1 MMRHSSFA
9 QNNASNNENHLYSF
23 LFLEATLTHQPNSSS
38 FCLPIF
44 RAIFASVAEPLKV
57 VALLCMCLLLG
68 SVERAAAQVNVYTRS
83 YDTNRSGAN
92 LQEKILT
99 PANVSATTFGKLFTV
114 HTDGQIYAQPL
125 YVSNLSIA
133 GGKHN
138 VVFVA
143 TMLDSIYAIDADTG
157 AQLWTQNYGTP
168 ITPQEVETDQN
179 ISWNTGIGILSTPVI
194 DPTTNIM
201 YFVTANESKSASGD
215 PIYQNILNA
224 IDITTGLP
232 VLGSVTIAGT
242 YSTADLMK
250 PIVFDA
256 KIHNQRPGLALANG
270 NVYIAWASHEDQG
283 AYHGW
288 VMAYSASTLAQTA
301 VYSDT
306 TSGKQGGIWT
316 SGQAPTVDSSGN
328 IYISTGN
335 GSFGKTANGLV
346 QTGNSFVKL
355 SPQLQLL
362 DYFTPTNSAT
372 LNAGDQD
379 LGSSGLLLIPN
390 TNYILGGGK
399 QGILYLVNTNEMG
412 QFNSSTDQVQQE
424 FQAVLGKGTSHIH
437 GGPVFYNSAVN
448 GPMTYLWGEN
458 DVLRAYPFNEISSLI
473 NATPLATSTMTA
485 PATNN
490 NGAMPGGFLA
500 VSANGNTNGI
510 VWAATPYNGDATH
523 APVQGVVYAFNADTL
538 QLLWSD
544 KMQDARDEVGRF
556 AKYCPP
562 VVANGKMYIPNW
574 GPVGNTD
581 GSGNLVAYGLLPVGP
596 TLPQLNV
603 TVQNASMTS
612 GGALPTFTGTVV
624 GLTNGDTVGGTIQVA
639 YSTTATSGSPAG
651 TYPITAT
658 VTGTSASHY
667 KVVVTPGTLTVVP
680 ASSGGGGF
688 TFSSFSGASL
698 LLNGSAALNGTHLRL
713 TDGNKSEASSA
724 YYPSPVNVQNFS
736 NDFTFQISGGHADGM
751 TMVIQNTG
759 ANALGALGAALGYGA
774 GAQAG
779 IGKSLA
785 VKFDIYNNSGEGAD
799 STGLFV
805 NGATPTTPST
815 DLTSTGLVLSSG
827 DIMHVH
833 ATYDGKLLTVVITDT
848 KTGKTATQ
856 SYTIDIPS
864 TVGGNTAYVGFTA
877 GTGNITAVQDV
888 LTWTYVATP
897 PPPTLPSFANG
908 FTAGLMALN
917 GGTTLSGTK
926 LHLLDG
932 SQDEARSA
940 FFPTLV
946 NVQQFQTT
954 FTFQM
959 TNPNADGIA
968 FVLQSQGPTALGGF
982 GAALGYGPQQAGGA
996 PTLKNS
1002 AAIKFDLYNNAGEG
1016 KDSTGLYL
1024 NGVIPTMPSIDLTS
1038 SGVNLHSGN
1047 VFSAA
1052 LNYDGTT
1059 LTVVLTDTVTKA
1071 SATQTYTVNLPS
1083 ILGSSS
1089 GYVGFSGGTGTATAT
1104 ADILSWTY
1112 TVSSSA
1118 PPSTVPIIY
1127 NTPSL
1132 PAVSSG
1138 PTFRTFAWTGFTTG
1152 TGTILDATKA
1162 GDHVA
1167 FTVTVAKTGTYAVS
1181 VDSKQYYS
1189 RGIFQLTV
1197 DGVPA
1202 GTSGD
1207 EYNSNGNGVLGTFSL
1222 GNFTM
1227 SAGSHTFLFTVTGKD
1242 SAATGYTISFGQL
1255 ALTPK

>member
-1 MMRHSSFA
+1 LIA
-9 QNNASNNENHLYSF
+9 Q
-23 LFLEATLTHQPNSSS
+23 PDSSS
-38 FCLPIF
+38 FLRDACCL
-44 RAIFASVAEPLKV
+44 RTSLASIATHLKV
-57 VALLCMCLLLG
+57 FAFFCMCLLPG
-68 SVERAAAQVNVYTRS
+68 SVRRALAQVSVYTRS

-92 LQEKILT
+92 LQETILT

-125 YVSNLSIA
+125 YVSNLSIG

-157 AQLWTQNYGTP
+157 TQLWTQSYGTP

-201 YFVTANESKSASGD
+201 YFVSANESKSTGGD
-215 PIYQNILNA
+215 NVYRNILNA

-232 VLGSVTIAGT
+232 VLGGPVTIAGT
-242 YSTADLMK
+242 YSTADLMT
-250 PIVFDA
+250 PLVFDA

-270 NVYIAWASHEDQG
+270 NVYIAWASHEDKG

-288 VMAYSASTLAQTA
+288 VMAYSASTLEQTA

-306 TSGKQGGIWT
+306 TGGKQGGIWT
-316 SGQAPTVDSSGN
+316 SGQAPTVDTHGN

-335 GSFGKTANGLV
+335 GSFGKTVNGLV
-346 QTGNSFVKL
+346 QTGNSFIKL

-399 QGILYLVNTNEMG
+399 QGILYLVNTNGMG
-412 QFNSSTDQVQQE
+412 EFNSSTDQVQQE
-424 FQAVLGKGTSHIH
+424 FQAVSGKGTSHIH
-437 GGPVFYNSAVN
+437 GGPVFYNSAAN
-448 GPMTYLWGEN
+448 GPMTYVWGEN
-458 DVLRAYPFNEISSLI
+458 DVLRAYPFDESSSLI
-473 NATPLATSTMTA
+473 NTTPLATSTMTA

-500 VSANGNTNGI
+500 VSAKGNTNGI
-510 VWAATPYNGDATH
+510 VWAATPFNGDATH
-523 APVQGVVYAFNADTL
+523 APVQGVLYAFNADTL

-544 KMQDARDEVGRF
+544 KMQDTRDEVGRF

-574 GPVGNTD
+574 GPVGNAD
-581 GSGNLVAYGLLPVGP
+581 GSGNLVAYGLLSVTPP
-596 TLPQLNV
+596 LPQLTV
-603 TVQNASMTS
+603 AVQNASMTS
-612 GGALPTFTGTVV
+612 GGTLPTFTSKVT
-624 GLTNGDTVGGTIQVA
+624 GLTNGDTVGGTIQIA
-639 YSTTATSGSPAG
+639 YSTTATSASPAG
-651 TYPITAT
+651 TYSITAT

-667 KVVVTPGTLTVVP
+667 KIVVTTGTLTITSS
-680 ASSGGGGF
+680 SSGGSGGF
-688 TFSSFSGASL
+688 TFPGGFSGASL
-698 LLNGSAALNGTHLRL
+698 VLNGNAALNGTHLRL

-724 YYPSPVNVQNFS
+724 YYPSPVNVQTFS
-736 NDFTFQISGGHADGM
+736 NDFTFQLSSAHADGM

-785 VKFDIYNNSGEGAD
+785 VKFDFYNNSGEGAD

-805 NGATPTTPST
+805 NGATPTVPST
-815 DLTSTGLVLSSG
+815 DLTGSGLVLSSG
-827 DIMHVH
+827 DVMHVH
-833 ATYDGKLLTVVITDT
+833 ATYDGTLLTVVITDT
-848 KTGKTATQ
+848 QNGKTATQ
-856 SYTIDIPS
+856 SYPIDIPS

-877 GTGNITAVQDV
+877 GTGGQSAVQDI
-888 LTWTYVATP
+888 LTWTYVPAPAST
-897 PPPTLPSFANG
+897 TLPDFANG
-908 FTAGLMALN
+908 FTPGLMTLNGGAALN
-917 GGTTLSGTK
+917 GTRLR
-926 LHLLDG
+926 LLD
-932 SQDEARSA
+932 SKADEARSA
-940 FFPTLV
+940 FFPTVV

-959 TNPNADGIA
+959 TSPTADGIA
-968 FVLQSQGPTALGGF
+968 FVLQAQGPTALGGF
-982 GAALGYGPQQAGGA
+982 GGALGYGPLQAGGA
-996 PTLKNS
+996 ATLLNS
-1002 AAIKFDLYNNAGEG
+1002 AAIKFDLYSNAGEG
-1016 KDSTGLYL
+1016 KNSTGLFL
-1024 NGVIPTMPSIDLTS
+1024 NGVTPTIPSTDLTP

-1071 SATQTYTVNLPS
+1071 SATQAYTVNLPS
-1083 ILGSSS
+1083 ILGSSG
-1089 GYVGFSGGTGTATAT
+1089 GYAGFTGGTGGSTVT
-1104 ADILSWTY
+1104 ADILTWTY
-1112 TVSSSA
+1112 TLGSSA
-1118 PPSTVPIIY
+1118 PPSTVPIVY
-1127 NTPSL
+1127 NAASL
-1132 PAVSSG
+1132 PEVSSG
-1138 PTFRTFAWTGFTTG
+1138 PTFRTFAWAAFPTG

-1162 GDHVA
+1162 GDSVA
-1167 FTVTVAKTGTYAVS
+1167 FAVNVANAGTYGVS
-1181 VDSKQYYS
+1181 VNSKQLNT
-1189 RGIFQLTV
+1189 RGIFQLAV

-1202 GTSGD
+1202 SMSGD
-1207 EYNSNGNGVLGTFSL
+1207 EYNSNGSGVLGTLSL

-1227 SAGSHTFLFTVTGKD
+1227 TAGNHTFLFTVTGKD
-1242 SAATGYTISFGQL
+1242 AVSTGYSISFGQL
-1255 ALTPK
+1255 TLTPK